1 MPVSPTNSKKK
12 LHQEKKDEKAYTSSE
27 VEQLIQERTTELQK
41 RNDTLQK
48 ENSRLREA
56 EEALG
61 AIRRGEVDAILVS
74 TNEGEQVFTL
84 KGAEYPYR
92 VVIEQMQEGAAN
104 LADDGTILYCNA
116 SFARLLQVPLDEII
130 GRNIRPYILTSDWE
144 RFSALWDRSSNGGS
158 QGEILLKAR
167 GNRVIPVFF
176 SISPLQLEEERI
188 SSVVVTDL
196 TEMKRAE
203 ADLYNAYA
211 ELDTRVQERTLELTN
226 VNDQLQMEITERKRT
241 EEALKE
247 YAQKLKRSNEDL
259 ERFAYISSHDLQE
272 PLRTMITFT
281 QLLERRYKGK
291 LDPDADEYIQ
301 YLVSGGKRMQ
311 ALVQD
316 LLEFS
321 RVNTKGAGFRPTN
334 ATTVVDDALAFLH
347 SKAHENGATIT
358 YDELPSVMADPG
370 QLQMVFQN
378 LISNA
383 IKFRKPDVPPEIH
396 ISAQKQDGMIQFTV
410 KDNGIGIEPQYF
422 EKIFVIF
429 QRLHG
434 MDQYEGTGIGLAI
447 VKRIIDRHGGRIW
460 VESEPGKGSTFHFT
474 VPAA

>member
-247 YAQKLKRSNEDL
+247 YAENLKRSNEDL

-281 QLLERRYKGK
+281 QLLERDTKANWIRM
-291 LDPDADEYIQ
+291 PMNTSNISSTA
-301 YLVSGGKRMQ
+301 VSGCN
-311 ALVQD
+311 LVQD

-334 ATTVVDDALAFLH
+334 A
-347 SKAHENGATIT
+347 N
-358 YDELPSVMADPG
+358 
-370 QLQMVFQN
+370 N
-378 LISNA
+378 
-383 IKFRKPDVPPEIH
+383 RC
-396 ISAQKQDGMIQFTV
+396 
-410 KDNGIGIEPQYF
+410 
-422 EKIFVIF
+422 
-429 QRLHG
+429 
-434 MDQYEGTGIGLAI
+434 
-447 VKRIIDRHGGRIW
+447 
-460 VESEPGKGSTFHFT
+460 
-474 VPAA
+474 